1 MKTFKEL
8 IVWRRT
14 YIKLDGRLKTL
25 FFFLLIIVGWII
37 LSVRMSFTPLSL
49 SCRNDTLGCK
59 STKVLLVEPID
70 ALTFIFGFATFGI
83 GSCRMIMHALCGWKC
98 HWNFLIHHFVQVFE
112 MDILGNK
119 LILMLITN
127 WLQVF
132 NQGIWIISIQSSV
145 WRIHHKQVSR
155 KNKMRSNIT
164 FEIWD

>member
-37 LSVRMSFTPLSL
+37 LSVKMSFTPLSL
-49 SCRNDTLGCK
+49 SCRNDTLRCK
-59 STKVLLVEPID
+59 SIKVLPVEPID
-70 ALTFIFGFATFGI
+70 ALTFIFRFATFGI
-83 GSCRMIMHALCGWKC
+83 GSWSMIIHVLCGCKC
-98 HWNFLIHHFVQVFE
+98 HRNFLIHHFVQVFE
-112 MDILGNK
+112 MDVLGNK

-155 KNKMRSNIT
+155 KNKTRSNIT